1 MAENGKTIEA
11 RLEAAV
17 HAAEARVTELEQKD
31 ILLKKALVLAKKAQE
46 GAPNQENSASVLLA
60 EKEYNENSESLRKA
74 LKVLQSVV
82 NDNNIYWNNKHDK
95 ELKDIADVEADVEA
109 KAKKEAAE
117 LANLRLRVPALEKEL
132 NAAMQNEKLLIANH
146 NQLIGKERATH
157 HELVG
162 LHIQLKAEYDELKAK
177 YDELAG
183 RSWFKRCFG

>member
-1 MAENGKTIEA
+1 MAEDGKTIEA

-17 HAAEARVTELEQKD
+17 HAAEAQVTELEQKD
-31 ILLKKALVLAKKAQE
+31 ILLKKALSLAKKAQE

-95 ELKDIADVEADVEA
+95 ELKDIADVEA

-117 LANLRLRVPALEKEL
+117 LANLRLRVLALEKEL
-132 NAAMQNEKLLIANH
+132 NAAMQHEKLLIANH
-146 NQLIGKERATH
+146 NQLIGKERANH

-162 LHIQLKAEYDELKAK
+162 LHLQLKAEYDALKAK